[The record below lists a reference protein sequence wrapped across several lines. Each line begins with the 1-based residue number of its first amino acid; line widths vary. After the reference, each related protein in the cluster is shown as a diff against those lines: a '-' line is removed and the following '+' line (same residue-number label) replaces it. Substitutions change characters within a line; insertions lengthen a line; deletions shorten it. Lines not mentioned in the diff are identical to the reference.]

1 MDGWAGGMISA
12 SDLLNLRVIQMEIFR
27 RQWDIQTL
35 SLRERYGL
43 EEVLGRISMGGDL
56 DSE

>member
-1 MDGWAGGMISA
+1 MISA